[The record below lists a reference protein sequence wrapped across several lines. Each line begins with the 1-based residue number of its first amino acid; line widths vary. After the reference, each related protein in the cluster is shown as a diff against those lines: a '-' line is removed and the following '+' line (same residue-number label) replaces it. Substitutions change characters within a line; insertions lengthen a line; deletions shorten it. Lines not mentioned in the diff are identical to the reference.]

1 MIPGSRSAKTVASS
15 AQLPRQTT
23 LKREDTK
30 PWYRQF
36 WPWFII
42 SLPAASVIGGLTTVW
57 ISLQTTDSLVLQSD
71 DGVRNASDRHIAAV
85 RFASE
90 AGLAALVDIDAATGV
105 VAATLRSGELGDPP
119 ATLEFEL
126 SHPAFADR
134 DRLITL
140 RKAQPDADG
149 NPVWVGHL
157 VQVPSGRFYAVLRSG
172 DTWRLTAEW
181 RGEAS
186 LMLRPGGN
194 DDP

>member
-1 MIPGSRSAKTVASS
+1 M
-15 AQLPRQTT
+15 
-23 LKREDTK
+23 KREDTK

-57 ISLQTTDSLVLQSD
+57 ISLQTTDSLVIRSE
-71 DGVRNASDRHIAAV
+71 DGVRKASDRQIAAE

-90 AGLAALVDIDAATGV
+90 AGIAALVDIDAATGV
-105 VAATLRSGELGDPP
+105 VTATLRSGDLGHVP
-119 ATLEFEL
+119 ATLDFEL

-134 DRLITL
+134 DVSIELNR
-140 RKAQPDADG
+140 AQPDAEG
-149 NPVWVGHL
+149 NAVWVGHL
-157 VQVPSGRFYAVLRSG
+157 LAVPGGRFYAVLRSG

-181 RGEAS
+181 QGEAS

-194 DDP
+194 DRG